1 MSIVSR
7 IPKKVN
13 IALQTLVKSGIINE
27 LQKNNLI
34 AKYISLRNANNDQV
48 RFRRAKT
55 SVPDA
60 LDNGIKNFYEC
71 NHTFK
76 LNGDNMVKAMMK
88 YTGSIKITESMIYH
102 RLQKLVD
109 QGILTKVG
117 VEGSKEVLYA
127 KANIPLNNK

>member
-1 MSIVSR
+1 MSNIL
-7 IPKKVN
+7 PKRVN
-13 IALQTLVKSGIINE
+13 DSLVTLVKNGLISE
-27 LQKNNLI
+27 QQKNNLI
-34 AKYISLRNANNDQV
+34 AKYLRMRDLKQV
-48 RFRRAKT
+48 RHRRVKT

-60 LDNGIKNFYEC
+60 LDNGIKNFYET

-76 LNGDNMVKAMMK
+76 LNGDNMVKAMMRF
-88 YTGSIKITESMIYH
+88 TGSIKITPSMIYH

-109 QGILTKVG
+109 EGVLTRVS

>member
-1 MSIVSR
+1 MSNIL
-7 IPKKVN
+7 PKKVN
-13 IALQTLVKSGIINE
+13 DSLVILVKNGLISE
-27 LQKNNLI
+27 QQKNNLI
-34 AKYISLRNANNDQV
+34 AKYLRMRDLKQV
-48 RFRRAKT
+48 RHRRVKT

-60 LDNGIKNFYEC
+60 LDNGIKNFYET

-76 LNGDNMVKAMMK
+76 LNGDNMVKAMMRF
-88 YTGSIKITESMIYH
+88 TGSIKITPSMIYH

-109 QGILTKVG
+109 EGVLTRVS

>member
-1 MSIVSR
+1 MSNIL
-7 IPKKVN
+7 PKRVN
-13 IALQTLVKSGIINE
+13 DSLVTLVKNGLISE
-27 LQKNNLI
+27 QQKNNLI
-34 AKYISLRNANNDQV
+34 AKYLRMRDLKQV
-48 RFRRAKT
+48 RHRRVKT

-60 LDNGIKNFYEC
+60 LDNGIKNFYET

-76 LNGDNMVKAMMK
+76 LNGDNMVKAMMRF
-88 YTGSIKITESMIYH
+88 TGSIRITPSMIYH

-109 QGILTKVG
+109 QGILTRVS

>member
-1 MSIVSR
+1 MSNIL
-7 IPKKVN
+7 PKRVN
-13 IALQTLVKSGIINE
+13 DSLVILVKNGLISE
-27 LQKNNLI
+27 QQKNNLI
-34 AKYISLRNANNDQV
+34 AKYVRMRDLKQV
-48 RFRRAKT
+48 RHRRVKT

-60 LDNGIKNFYEC
+60 LDNGIKNFYET

-76 LNGDNMVKAMMK
+76 LNGDNMVKAMMRF
-88 YTGSIKITESMIYH
+88 TGSIKITPSMIYH

-109 QGILTKVG
+109 EGVLTRVS

>member
-1 MSIVSR
+1 MSNIL
-7 IPKKVN
+7 PKRVN
-13 IALQTLVKSGIINE
+13 DSLVILVKNGLISE
-27 LQKNNLI
+27 QQKNNLI
-34 AKYISLRNANNDQV
+34 AKYLRMRDLKQV
-48 RFRRAKT
+48 RHRRVKT

-60 LDNGIKNFYEC
+60 LDNGIKNFYET

-76 LNGDNMVKAMMK
+76 LNGDNMVKAMMRF
-88 YTGSIKITESMIYH
+88 TGSIKITPSMIYH

-109 QGILTKVG
+109 EGVLTRVS

>member
-1 MSIVSR
+1 MSNIL
-7 IPKKVN
+7 PKRVN
-13 IALQTLVKSGIINE
+13 DSLVTLVKNGLISE
-27 LQKNNLI
+27 QQKNNLI
-34 AKYISLRNANNDQV
+34 AKYLRMRDLNQV
-48 RFRRAKT
+48 RHRRVKT

-60 LDNGIKNFYEC
+60 LDNGIKNFYET

-76 LNGDNMVKAMMK
+76 LNGDNMVKAMMRF
-88 YTGSIKITESMIYH
+88 TGSIKITPSMIYH

-109 QGILTKVG
+109 KGVLTRVS

>member
-1 MSIVSR
+1 MSNIL
-7 IPKKVN
+7 PKRVN
-13 IALQTLVKSGIINE
+13 DSLVILVKNGLISE
-27 LQKNNLI
+27 QQKNNLI
-34 AKYISLRNANNDQV
+34 AKYLRLRDLKQV
-48 RFRRAKT
+48 RHRRAKT

-60 LDNGIKNFYEC
+60 LDNGIKNFYET

-76 LNGDNMVKAMMK
+76 LNGDNMVKAMMRF
-88 YTGSIKITESMIYH
+88 TGSIKITPSMIYH

-109 QGILTKVG
+109 EGVLTRVS

>member
-1 MSIVSR
+1 MSNIL
-7 IPKKVN
+7 PKRVN
-13 IALQTLVKSGIINE
+13 DSLVILVKNGLISE
-27 LQKNNLI
+27 QQKNNLI
-34 AKYISLRNANNDQV
+34 AKYLRMRDLKQV
-48 RFRRAKT
+48 RHRRVKT

-60 LDNGIKNFYEC
+60 LDNGIKNFYET

-76 LNGDNMVKAMMK
+76 LNGDNMVKAMMRF
-88 YTGSIKITESMIYH
+88 TGSIKITPSMIYH

>member
-1 MSIVSR
+1 MSNIL
-7 IPKKVN
+7 PKRVN
-13 IALQTLVKSGIINE
+13 DSLVILVKNGLISE
-27 LQKNNLI
+27 QQKNNLI
-34 AKYISLRNANNDQV
+34 AKYLRMRDLKQV
-48 RFRRAKT
+48 RHRRVKT

-60 LDNGIKNFYEC
+60 LDNGIKNFYET

-76 LNGDNMVKAMMK
+76 LNGDNKVKAMMRF
-88 YTGSIKITESMIYH
+88 TGSIKITPSMIYH

-109 QGILTKVG
+109 EGVLTRVS